1 MADVPGAIH
10 IDARTIV
17 DRVRAEAEE
26 SEHPRGWLPQGTFD
40 GLLEELDRDPIH
52 FHESIHHLHHN
63 WDRGP
68 ARALSGVG
76 RGPKG
81 IVQRLVARIV
91 GIALDRYFAEE
102 QEFRAAVAQ
111 AVDAIAY
118 RVDEIAG
125 ADERALLELV
135 RNDLISLA
143 RYVED
148 RTGPG
153 PVR

>member
-10 IDARTIV
+10 IDARSIV
-17 DRVRAEAEE
+17 ERVRADADR
-26 SEHPRGWLPQGTFD
+26 SGSPRGWLPQGTFD
-40 GLLEELDRDPIH
+40 DLLEESDRDPIH
-52 FHESIHHLHHN
+52 FHEAIHHLHHN

-68 ARALSGVG
+68 ARALAG
-76 RGPKG
+76 RGRSPKAIG
-81 IVQRLVARIV
+81 QRLLARIIGV
-91 GIALDRYFAEE
+91 ALDRYFAEE

-135 RNDLISLA
+135 REDLIDLA

-148 RTGPG
+148 RTTPG
-153 PVR
+153 SAQ

>member
-17 DRVRAEAEE
+17 DRVRAEADA
-26 SEHPRGWLPQGTFD
+26 SQSPRGWLPQGTFD
-40 GLLEELDRDPIH
+40 DLLEESDRDPIH

-68 ARALSGVG
+68 ARALRGAG

-81 IVQRLVARIV
+81 IAQRIVARFV

-111 AVDAIAY
+111 AVDAVAY

-125 ADERALLELV
+125 SDERALLELV
-135 RNDLISLA
+135 RKDLVDLA

-148 RTGPG
+148 RTAPG
-153 PVR
+153 PSR

>member
-17 DRVRAEAEE
+17 DRVRAAADE
-26 SEHPRGWLPQGTFD
+26 SDNPRGWLPQGTFD
-40 GLLEELDRDPIH
+40 DLLEESDRDPIH
-52 FHESIHHLHHN
+52 FHEAIHHLHHN

-68 ARALSGVG
+68 ARALKERG
-76 RGPKG
+76 RGPKA
-81 IVQRLVARIV
+81 ILQRLVARTV
-91 GIALDRYFAEE
+91 GVALDRYFAEE

-118 RVDEIAG
+118 RVDEISG

-135 RNDLISLA
+135 RRDLIDLA

-153 PVR
+153 ATR

>member
-17 DRVRAEAEE
+17 DRVRAEGAE
-26 SEHPRGWLPQGTFD
+26 SPNPRSWLPQGTFD
-40 GLLEELDRDPIH
+40 DLLEKSDRDPIH
-52 FHESIHHLHHN
+52 FHEAIHHLHHN

-68 ARALSGVG
+68 ARALQGNG
-76 RGPKG
+76 RGPKALG
-81 IVQRLVARIV
+81 QRIVARIV
-91 GIALDRYFAEE
+91 GVALDRYFAEE

-135 RNDLISLA
+135 RNDLIDLA
-143 RYVED
+143 RYVEG
-148 RTGPG
+148 RTEPG
-153 PVR
+153 PVP

>member
-10 IDARTIV
+10 IDAQTVV
-17 DRVRAEAEE
+17 DRVRAESAT
-26 SEHPRGWLPQGTFD
+26 SGYPRGWLPQGTFD
-40 GLLEELDRDPIH
+40 ELLETSDRDPIH

-68 ARALSGVG
+68 ARALADRG
-76 RGPKG
+76 RGPKA
-81 IVQRLVARIV
+81 ILQRVVARIV
-91 GIALDRYFAEE
+91 GVALDRYFAEE

-125 ADERALLELV
+125 ADERSLLELV
-135 RNDLISLA
+135 RRDLVDLA
-143 RYVED
+143 RYVEN
-148 RTGPG
+148 RTGAG
-153 PVR
+153 PSR

>member
-1 MADVPGAIH
+1 MADVPGPIY

-17 DRVRAEAEE
+17 DRVRAEGD
-26 SEHPRGWLPQGTFD
+26 SSPNPRGWLPQGTFD
-40 GLLEELDRDPIH
+40 DLLEESDRDPIH

-68 ARALSGVG
+68 ARALEGSG

-81 IVQRLVARIV
+81 VLQRIIGRLVN
-91 GIALDRYFAEE
+91 IALDRYFAEE

-111 AVDAIAY
+111 AVDAVAY

-125 ADERALLELV
+125 ADERHLFEAV
-135 RNDLISLA
+135 RRDLIDLA

-148 RTGPG
+148 RPAPG
-153 PVR
+153 TSG

>member
-17 DRVRAEAEE
+17 DRVRAGSVE
-26 SEHPRGWLPQGTFD
+26 SENPRGWLPQGTFD
-40 GLLEELDRDPIH
+40 DLLEESDRDPIH

-68 ARALSGVG
+68 ARALANRGK
-76 RGPKG
+76 GPKA
-81 IVQRLVARIV
+81 VLQRIVARVIGV
-91 GIALDRYFAEE
+91 ALDQYFAEE

-135 RNDLISLA
+135 RHDLIDLA

-148 RTGPG
+148 RSGPG
-153 PVR
+153 PSR

>member
-1 MADVPGAIH
+1 MADIPGAIH

-17 DRVRAEAEE
+17 DRVRAESEE
-26 SEHPRGWLPQGTFD
+26 SPNPRGWLPQGTFD
-40 GLLEELDRDPIH
+40 DLLEESDRDPIH
-52 FHESIHHLHHN
+52 FHEAIHHLHHN

-68 ARALSGVG
+68 ARTLAAS

-81 IVQRLVARIV
+81 ILQRIVARFV
-91 GIALDRYFAEE
+91 GVALDRYFAEE
-102 QEFRAAVAQ
+102 QEFRAAIAQ
-111 AVDAIAY
+111 AIDAVAY

-135 RNDLISLA
+135 RKDLIDLA

-148 RTGPG
+148 RTGSGSP
-153 PVR
+153 R

>member
-17 DRVRAEAEE
+17 DRMRAETDQSE
-26 SEHPRGWLPQGTFD
+26 SPRGWLPQGTFD
-40 GLLEELDRDPIH
+40 DLLEESDRDPIH

-68 ARALSGVG
+68 ARALASRG
-76 RGPKG
+76 RGPKA
-81 IVQRLVARIV
+81 IAQRLLARIIGV
-91 GIALDRYFAEE
+91 ALDRYFAEE

-135 RNDLISLA
+135 RTDLLDLA
-143 RYVED
+143 RYVEE
-148 RTGPG
+148 RTDPG
-153 PVR
+153 SSR

>member
-17 DRVRAEAEE
+17 DRVRADGDE
-26 SEHPRGWLPQGTFD
+26 SRHPRGWLPQGTFD
-40 GLLEELDRDPIH
+40 DLLKESDRDPIH
-52 FHESIHHLHHN
+52 FHQAIHHLHHN

-68 ARALSGVG
+68 ARALEGSG

-81 IVQRLVARIV
+81 IGQRIVARLI
-91 GIALDRYFAEE
+91 GTALDRYFAEE

-111 AVDAIAY
+111 AIDAVAY

-125 ADERALLELV
+125 SDERALLELV
-135 RNDLISLA
+135 RNDLVDLA
-143 RYVED
+143 RYVEA
-148 RTGPG
+148 RTEVGPT
-153 PVR
+153 P